1 MLLPRLIATERKMKE
16 STTQLLESIFSV
28 FQGPFGPPLPIKYM
42 FDFIDEQ
49 ATRVYDSRDD
59 VSNADLAHI
68 WKSNCL
74 PLRFWVNLIKVKK
87 LYFISFEKF
96 LWYRFYQ

>member
-1 MLLPRLIATERKMKE
+1 MPREVLLPRLIATERKMKE

-28 FQGPFGPPLPIKYM
+28 FQGPYGPPLPIKYM

-49 ATRVYDSRDD
+49 EQRVYESRKDIT
-59 VSNADLAHI
+59 NRELGHI

-74 PLRFWVNLIKVKK
+74 PLRFWVNLIKVKS
-87 LYFISFEKF
+87 LN
-96 LWYRFYQ
+96 